1 MCAHYEGI
9 SDPKAFAEWFDAAP
23 PSASGKL
30 DLWPATMGA
39 MIRRPAEADSGDE
52 AVPEREGV
60 PAMFGLVPH
69 WATDIKIARNTYNAR
84 SETVAS
90 KPSFRDAWRKARHCI
105 IPATAIYEPDWRSG
119 KAVPTRIARTDGRA
133 MGIAGIWDSWRQPDG
148 SWMQS
153 YSMLTINADDHEL
166 MRNFHKPT
174 DERRM
179 VVILSEGTYADWLV
193 APAEKSMGFMQP
205 YPAERLVAVAG
216 SSDAKRAAA
225 S

>member
-9 SDPKAFAEWFDAAP
+9 SDPKAFAEFFDASP
-23 PSASGKL
+23 PSTAGKL

-60 PAMFGLVPH
+60 AAMFGLVPH

-90 KPSFRDAWRKARHCI
+90 KPTFRDAWRKARHCI

-119 KAVPTRIARTDGRA
+119 NAVPTRIARTDGRA

-153 YSMLTINADDHEL
+153 YSMLTINADEHEL

-179 VVILSEGTYADWLV
+179 VVILPDCAYSDWLV
-193 APAEKSMGFMQP
+193 APAEKSMDFMQR

-216 SSDAKRAAA
+216 SAKAKGAAA